1 MRVFPTITMA
11 AALLSGL
18 ISGAFAARAATAPC
32 PTEGCDPALLARRS
46 LTAVRIS
53 GAAPVIDG
61 RLDESAWRQ
70 APVAAGFTQN
80 RPRPGAPSSL
90 RSEARVLVDKE
101 AIYVGLTYFDPEPAK
116 ILAPLARRDDETIS
130 DWAFVEIDSRHDRRS
145 GFSFGV
151 NPRGVQVDGLWADD
165 VVYDPSWNAVW
176 EGAARVNADGWTV
189 EVRIPFS
196 QLAFSLPPAAE
207 SAGEAGEMTWGI
219 NFYRN
224 SPSRG
229 ESSNWSPRYPG
240 LGGVVSH
247 FNDLHLPAPP
257 RVHRFEMTPYV
268 APRTGNDGPAGE
280 HKSSARA
287 GADLKVGLGSS
298 FSLTATL
305 LPDFGQVEADPSQVN
320 LTAFELFQA
329 EQRPF
334 FLEGIDVYRMNTS
347 LAFATRDTTFA
358 EEAPFYSRR
367 VGRAPR
373 GDLPPEAAVVSI
385 PSTTTLL
392 GAVKLSGQTSSGW
405 TLGVFTAESDREHA
419 LLDES
424 GGGRREWPVEARTTA
439 TVARA
444 IRSFDRGE
452 SSFGLFA
459 ADLHRSALG
468 PVLASQE
475 VSDSAALGAELQH
488 RFGGGRY
495 EVRSWA
501 LGSRLAGD
509 AEAIA
514 RVAEAPNHYFQRP
527 DARDLPQAPYGTS
540 LTGLAAE
547 TRVSRIAGNL
557 LWDVIARGVTP
568 GFDVNELGF
577 QRNSDWLLLAGHWQY
592 QRFTP
597 GGWLR
602 DWTVGSGNL
611 GLGWTWSGEP
621 RARVADLFLAADTCD
636 YWTAKLAA
644 TREASALSTGW
655 LRGGPALLLPPRT
668 TVSLSLASDQRRASF
683 FTLDASAGEEGASG
697 SRSLRITP
705 LVNLRVSDKL
715 QSSAGITYETDTV
728 GWQPAGTLG
737 AAPATEYL
745 IARLRQETVSLTL
758 RSDLTFTPRLALQAY
773 LQPFSSTGRYDGYKR
788 LVAPRDPRP
797 ERRFTLLEPGSALP
811 AQPDASRRTL
821 NGDLVL
827 RWEYRPGS
835 FLTAVWNHQRDRL
848 LQDTRSSP
856 EAGLTDLFSDPPTNV
871 VLLKLSWRFGA

>member
-1 MRVFPTITMA
+1 MRALRMP

-18 ISGAFAARAATAPC
+18 ILGAFAVQANPQC
-32 PTEGCDPALLARRS
+32 PTDGYDPALLARRS
-46 LTAVRIS
+46 VSAVRIS
-53 GAAPVIDG
+53 GAPPVIDG
-61 RLDESAWRQ
+61 RLDEPVWSQ
-70 APVAAGFTQN
+70 APVATGFTQN

-90 RSEARVLVDKE
+90 RSEARVLVDSE

-145 GFSFGV
+145 GFSFGI

-176 EGAARVNADGWTV
+176 EGAARVSSDGWTV
-189 EVRIPFS
+189 EYRIPFS
-196 QLAFSLPPAAE
+196 QLAFSLPPDARE
-207 SAGEAGEMTWGI
+207 LVWGI

-247 FNDLHLPAPP
+247 FNDLHLPAPS
-257 RVHRFEMTPYV
+257 RVHRFEATPYV
-268 APRTGNDGPAGE
+268 APRLGNDGPGGE
-280 HKSSARA
+280 RKSSVRA

-334 FLEGIDVYRMNTS
+334 FLEGIDVFRMNTS
-347 LAFATRDTTFA
+347 LPFATRTTSFA
-358 EEAPFYSRR
+358 DESPFYSRR

-373 GDLPPEAAVVSI
+373 GDLPPEATLVSL
-385 PSTTTLL
+385 PTATSLL
-392 GAVKLSGQTSSGW
+392 GAVKLSGQTPSGW

-419 LLDES
+419 LLERQD
-424 GGGRREWPVEARTTA
+424 GGREEWPVEARTTS

-444 IRSFDRGE
+444 IRSFGHGE

-468 PVLASQE
+468 SVLAEEE
-475 VSDSAALGAELQH
+475 VSDAAALGAELQH

-495 EVRSWA
+495 EIRSWA
-501 LGSRLAGD
+501 LGSRLSGD
-509 AEAIA
+509 AEAIT

-527 DARDLPQAPYGTS
+527 DARGLPRAPLGTS
-540 LTGLAAE
+540 LAGIAAE
-547 TRVSRIAGNL
+547 TRVSRIAGSL
-557 LWDVIARGVTP
+557 LWDLTARAVTP

-577 QRNSDWLLLAGHWQY
+577 QRNSDWLLLAGAWKHEVF
-592 QRFTP
+592 RP
-597 GGWLR
+597 GHWLR
-602 DWTVGSGNL
+602 GWSVGSSNL
-611 GLGWTWSGEP
+611 GLGWTWAGEP
-621 RARVADLFLAADTCD
+621 RVQVADAYLSADTRD

-644 TREASALSTGW
+644 TREASALSTDW
-655 LRGGPALLLPPRT
+655 LRGGPALRLPPRT
-668 TVSLSLASDQRRASF
+668 TFSFSMATDQRKASYV
-683 FTLDASAGEEGASG
+683 TLDTSASQEGASG
-697 SRSLRITP
+697 SHSLRVTP
-705 LVNLRVSDKL
+705 LVNLRVSDQL
-715 QSSAGITYETDTV
+715 QGSMGVTYQTDTV
-728 GWQPAGTLG
+728 GWQPAGTVGPESSILV
-737 AAPATEYL
+737 
-745 IARLRQETVSLTL
+745 ARLRQETISLTL

-773 LQPFSSTGRYDGYKR
+773 LQPFSSAGRYDRYQR

-797 ERRFTLLEPGSALP
+797 ERRFVLLEEGSPLPALP
-811 AQPDASRRTL
+811 DAMHRTL

-848 LQDTRSSP
+848 LRDGRLSP
-856 EAGLTDLFSDPPTNV
+856 EDGLTGLFGDPPTNV
-871 VLLKLSWRFGA
+871 VLLKVSRRFGL

>member
-1 MRVFPTITMA
+1 MRIFR
-11 AALLSGL
+11 LLAGL
-18 ISGAFAARAATAPC
+18 WLCAFAAHGASPADNPPC
-32 PTEGCDPALLARRS
+32 PTAGCDPALLARRS

-61 RLDESAWRQ
+61 RLDEPAWRE

-90 RSEARVLVDKE
+90 RSEARVLVDGE

-116 ILAPLARRDDETIS
+116 IQAPLARRDDETIS
-130 DWAFVEIDSRHDRRS
+130 DWSFVEIDSRHDRRS

-165 VVYDPSWNAVW
+165 IVYDPSWNAVW
-176 EGAARVNADGWTV
+176 ESAAQVNADGWTV

-196 QLAFSLPPAAE
+196 QLAFSLPPEAE
-207 SAGEAGEMTWGI
+207 SGAEMTWGI

-247 FNDLHLPAPP
+247 FNDLRLPAPS
-257 RVHRFEMTPYV
+257 RVHRFEATPYV
-268 APRTGNDGPAGE
+268 APRLGNDGPRGE
-280 HKSSARA
+280 RKSSVRA

-334 FLEGIDVYRMNTS
+334 FLEGIDVFRMSTG
-347 LAFATRDTTFA
+347 LAFATRETSFA
-358 EEAPFYSRR
+358 DESPFYSRR

-373 GDLPPEAAVVSI
+373 GDLPPGATAVSF
-385 PSTTTLL
+385 PTATTLL
-392 GAVKLSGQTSSGW
+392 GAVKLSGQTPSGW

-419 LLDES
+419 LLDRPE
-424 GGGRREWPVEARTTA
+424 GGSREWPVEARTTS

-444 IRSFDRGE
+444 IRSFNRGE

-468 PVLASQE
+468 PVLAAQE
-475 VSDSAALGAELQH
+475 VSDAAALGAELQH

-495 EVRSWA
+495 ELRSWA
-501 LGSRLAGD
+501 LGSRLTGD
-509 AEAIA
+509 AEAIT

-527 DARDLPQAPYGTS
+527 DARDLPRAPYGTS
-540 LTGLAAE
+540 LAGLAAE
-547 TRVSRIAGNL
+547 TRVSRLAGNL
-557 LWDVIARGVTP
+557 LWDVTARAVSP
-568 GFDVNELGF
+568 GFDVDELGF
-577 QRNSDWLLLAGHWQY
+577 QRNSDWLLLAGDWKY

-597 GGWLR
+597 GDWLR
-602 DWTVGSGNL
+602 DWTVGSNNL
-611 GLGWTWSGEP
+611 GLGWTWAGET
-621 RARVADLFLAADTCD
+621 RARVADLYLSVDTRG

-644 TREASALSTGW
+644 TREASSLSTGW

-668 TVSLSLASDQRRASF
+668 TLSLSVATDQRRASYV
-683 FTLDASAGEEGASG
+683 TLDASAAEENASG
-697 SRSLRITP
+697 SRSLRVTP
-705 LVNLRVSDKL
+705 LVNLRVSDRL
-715 QSSAGITYETDTV
+715 QMSAGATYESDTV
-728 GWQPAGTLG
+728 GWQPVG
-737 AAPATEYL
+737 AVDGAPATEIL
-745 IARLRQETVSLTL
+745 VARLRQETLSLTL
-758 RSDLTFTPRLALQAY
+758 RSDLTFTPRLALQVY
-773 LQPFSSTGRYDGYKR
+773 LQPFSTVGRYDRYQR
-788 LVAPRDPRP
+788 LIAPRAPRP
-797 ERRFTLLEPGSALP
+797 ERRFALLDEGSALP
-811 AQPDASRRTL
+811 ASPDAARRTL

-848 LQDTRSSP
+848 VRDLRASAED
-856 EAGLTDLFSDPPTNV
+856 GLTSLFSDPPTNV
-871 VLLKLSWRFGA
+871 VLLKLSWRFGK

>member
-1 MRVFPTITMA
+1 
-11 AALLSGL
+11 
-18 ISGAFAARAATAPC
+18 
-32 PTEGCDPALLARRS
+32 
-46 LTAVRIS
+46 VRIS

-61 RLDESAWRQ
+61 RLDEPAWRE
-70 APVAAGFTQN
+70 APVATGFTQN

-90 RSEARVLVDKE
+90 RSEARVLVDDE
-101 AIYVGLTYFDPEPAK
+101 AIYIGLSYFDPEPAK
-116 ILAPLARRDDETIS
+116 IQAPLARRDDETIS
-130 DWAFVEIDSRHDRRS
+130 DWSFVEIDSRHDRRS
-145 GFSFGV
+145 GFSFGI

-176 EGAARVNADGWTV
+176 ESAARVNADGWTV

-196 QLAFSLPPAAE
+196 QLAFSLPSGDSP
-207 SAGEAGEMTWGI
+207 EMTWGI

-224 SPSRG
+224 SPARG

-240 LGGVVSH
+240 LGGVLSH
-247 FNDLHLPAPP
+247 FNDLHLPAPR
-257 RVHRFEMTPYV
+257 RVHRFEATPYV
-268 APRTGNDGPAGE
+268 APRTGNDGPRGDR
-280 HKSSARA
+280 KSSVRA

-334 FLEGIDVYRMNTS
+334 FLEGIDVFRLSTS
-347 LAFATRDTTFA
+347 LAFATRETSFA
-358 EEAPFYSRR
+358 DEAPFYSRR

-373 GDLPPEAAVVSI
+373 GDLPPDAALVSY
-385 PSTTTLL
+385 PTATTLL
-392 GAVKLSGQTSSGW
+392 GAVKLSGQTPSGW

-419 LLDES
+419 TLDLS
-424 GGGRREWPVEARTTA
+424 GGSREWPVEARTTS

-444 IRSFDRGE
+444 IRSFDHGE

-468 PVLASQE
+468 PVLGPQE
-475 VSDSAALGAELQH
+475 VSDAAALGTELQH
-488 RFGGGRY
+488 RFGEGRY
-495 EVRSWA
+495 ELRSWA

-509 AEAIA
+509 PEAIA
-514 RVAEAPNHYFQRP
+514 RVAEAPNHFFQRP
-527 DARDLPQAPYGTS
+527 DARDLPRAPYGTS

-547 TRVSRIAGNL
+547 TRVSRLAGSF

-568 GFDVNELGF
+568 GFDVDELGF
-577 QRNSDWLLLAGHWQY
+577 QRNSDWLLLAGHWSY

-597 GGWLR
+597 GQSSGHWLR

-611 GLGWTWSGEP
+611 GLGWTWAGE
-621 RARVADLFLAADTCD
+621 RRTRVADLYVSIDTRN
-636 YWTAKLAA
+636 YWSAKLAA
-644 TREASALSTGW
+644 TREASTLSTAW

-668 TVSLSLASDQRRASF
+668 TLSLSVATDQRKASYV
-683 FTLDASAGEEGASG
+683 TLDASAVEESASG
-697 SRSLRITP
+697 SRSLRLTP
-705 LVNLRVSDKL
+705 LVNLRVSDRL
-715 QSSAGITYETDTV
+715 QMSAGATYETDTV
-728 GWQPAGTLG
+728 GWQPLD
-737 AAPATEYL
+737 AAPATQVL
-745 IARLRQETVSLTL
+745 VARLRQETVSLTL

-773 LQPFSSTGRYDGYKR
+773 LQPFSTAGRFDRYQR
-788 LVAPRDPRP
+788 LVSPRDPRP
-797 ERRFTLLEPGSALP
+797 ERRFDLLEEGSPLP
-811 AQPDASRRTL
+811 ANPDATHRTL

-848 LQDTRSSP
+848 FLGARSTP
-856 EAGLTDLFSDPPTNV
+856 EDGLRDLFSDPPTNV
-871 VLLKLSWRFGA
+871 VLLKMSWRFGR

>member
-1 MRVFPTITMA
+1 MRIFRLLAGLLLCALA
-11 AALLSGL
+11 AHAEAL
-18 ISGAFAARAATAPC
+18 PC
-32 PTEGCDPALLARRS
+32 PTDGCDPALLARRS
-46 LTAVRIS
+46 LAAVRIT

-61 RLDESAWRQ
+61 RLDEPAWRE
-70 APVAAGFTQN
+70 APVATGFTQN

-90 RSEARVLVDKE
+90 RSEARVLVDDE

-130 DWAFVEIDSRHDRRS
+130 DWSFVEIDSRHDRRS

-151 NPRGVQVDGLWADD
+151 NPRGVQVDGLWSDD

-176 EGAARVNADGWTV
+176 EGAAQVNADGWTV

-196 QLAFSLPPAAE
+196 QLAFSLPPGAADGAE
-207 SAGEAGEMTWGI
+207 NAEMTWGI

-247 FNDLHLPAPP
+247 FNDLRLPAPR
-257 RVHRFEMTPYV
+257 RVHRFEATPYV
-268 APRTGNDGPAGE
+268 APRVGNDGPAGDR
-280 HKSSARA
+280 KSSVRA

-334 FLEGIDVYRMNTS
+334 FLEGIDVFRMSTS
-347 LAFATRDTTFA
+347 LAFSTRETSFA
-358 EEAPFYSRR
+358 DESPFYSRR

-373 GDLPPEAAVVSI
+373 GDLPPDATVVSI
-385 PSTTTLL
+385 PTATTLL

-419 LLDES
+419 LVDRPE
-424 GGGRREWPVEARTTA
+424 GGSREWPVEARTTS

-444 IRSFDRGE
+444 IRSFDHGE

-495 EVRSWA
+495 ELRSWA

-509 AEAIA
+509 AGAIA

-527 DARDLPQAPYGTS
+527 DARDLPRAPYGTS
-540 LTGLAAE
+540 LAGLAAE
-547 TRVSRIAGNL
+547 TRVSRLAGSV
-557 LWDVIARGVTP
+557 LWDVTARAVSP

-597 GGWLR
+597 GRWLR

-611 GLGWTWSGEP
+611 GQGWTWSGEP
-621 RARVADLFLAADTCD
+621 RVRVADLFLAADTRD
-636 YWTAKLAA
+636 YWTVKLAA
-644 TREASALSTGW
+644 TREASALSSAW

-668 TVSLSLASDQRRASF
+668 TLSLSVATDQRRASYV
-683 FTLDASAGEEGASG
+683 TLDASAAEESASG
-697 SRSLRITP
+697 SRSLRVTP

-715 QSSAGITYETDTV
+715 QTSVSATYETDTV
-728 GWQPAGTLG
+728 GWQPVGG
-737 AAPATEYL
+737 VDRAPATEIL
-745 IARLRQETVSLTL
+745 VARLRQETLSLTL

-773 LQPFSSTGRYDGYKR
+773 LQPFSTAGRYDRYQR
-788 LVAPRDPRP
+788 LIAPRDPRP
-797 ERRFTLLEPGSALP
+797 ERRFALLEEGSAVP
-811 AQPDASRRTL
+811 TPPDAVHRTL

-848 LQDTRSSP
+848 VRDVRPSA
-856 EAGLTDLFSDPPTNV
+856 EDGLTRLFGDPPTNV